1 MNASGTTPQTDADIV
16 YYVIGRH
23 SEASPSPQRF
33 PFIYS
38 VLIMGKKEAD
48 TCSLIEETVREL
60 QDRERSVS
68 LSNAARGVVYSG
80 SCHKTGFPL
89 LNRLYDRLNELY
101 KRNPDEMLYIR
112 AAKPHK
118 VGDVISMT
126 DAIEVI
132 GLRPHVKQKHV

>member
-1 MNASGTTPQTDADIV
+1 MNASGTTPQTNADIV

-38 VLIMGKKEAD
+38 VIIMSKKEAN

-68 LSNAARGVVYSG
+68 LSNAARGMVYSG
-80 SCHKTGFPL
+80 SCNKTGFSL

-132 GLRPHVKQKHV
+132 GSRPQVKQKHV